1 MVLEEAGPLQYGRQG
16 LAKAYKAGNLNLF
29 TLHGTLSV
37 PASFV
42 TAVDSSWEKAKPWK
56 GLNSMSRVTMQEIL
70 SRSGL
75 QPLPFEVTC
84 DALEPVPEDFK
95 SLLQDLHP
103 KP

>member
-1 MVLEEAGPLQYGRQG
+1 MVLEEAGPRQYGRQG

-29 TLHGTLSV
+29 TFHGTLSV
-37 PASFV
+37 PV
-42 TAVDSSWEKAKPWK
+42 TAVDSSWEKAKTWK

-75 QPLPFEVTC
+75 QPVPFEETC

-95 SLLQDLHP
+95 TLLQDLHP